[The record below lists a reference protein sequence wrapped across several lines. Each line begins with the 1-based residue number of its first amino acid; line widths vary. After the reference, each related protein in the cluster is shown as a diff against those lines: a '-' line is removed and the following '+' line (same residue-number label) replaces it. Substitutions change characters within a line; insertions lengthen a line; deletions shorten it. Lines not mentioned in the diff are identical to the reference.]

1 MLKAKRIIENMA
13 KYFILIVWG
22 CIILYLTLLSMLG
35 TCGRSKRNFS
45 PQGEEP
51 RYGSYVHYLPDNVIL
66 HLILLLCFI
75 VVIYTFMYVW
85 KMAKIKLR
93 NHGNVVTGLLIAL
106 GIIEIVTVFSTKIYP
121 TSDPL
126 KLQFIAEQM
135 LQGNFQ
141 AFEKG
146 EYMYRYPFQSGY
158 LLLIYYVIRSFGDNG
173 YLIMQLINVAADII
187 ICYSTYKIT
196 ELIWEKASVGIL
208 IAEIIFLPLRFNVLY
223 VYGNML
229 GYSAAILAVYLE
241 LKYFKEKKNI
251 YGLLSAVSI
260 TFGIIWKSN
269 ALIFLCGMIL
279 FALYQMICKRESVRG
294 ILFIGITI
302 CIYLLGNKMI
312 SYKMAAMTG
321 EPLSKGMP
329 KTAWVVMGLTDSEI
343 APGFYDGTSV
353 ELYEENDCDYVRTN
367 RAAVEIIKEY
377 MKGFINDWESGLDFF
392 GRKTASQW
400 NEPTFQALVGKNPSA
415 ESGEWFY
422 KLTHDK
428 GSYIFMDI
436 MNIFQTWVYF
446 GCCLHVLIR
455 WKKCSIEEL
464 LLPVIIIGG
473 FVFQLFW
480 ESKSQYI
487 MIYFFLMVPYAAYG
501 YYLTAG
507 WMEKVCV
514 ALKERRIDRKRIIIT
529 VGGLTAMLL
538 ACCALKSRIVESKV
552 FQYTIGVQDSQ
563 DVVEAYEEK
572 RNIIMEG
579 KQE

>member
-1 MLKAKRIIENMA
+1 MLKARKIIENIA

-22 CIILYLTLLSMLG
+22 SMILYLTLLSMLG
-35 TCGRSKRNFS
+35 TCGRSKRNFA

-51 RYGSYVHYLPDNVIL
+51 RYGSYVHYLPDDVLL

-75 VVIYTFMYVW
+75 LVIYTSIYVW
-85 KMAKIKLR
+85 KKINTKLR
-93 NHGNVVTGLLIAL
+93 NHGNIVTGLLIVL

-126 KLQFIAEQM
+126 KLQLIAEQM
-135 LQGNFQ
+135 LQGDFQ

-158 LLLIYYVIRSFGDNG
+158 LLLIYYVIRCFGDNG
-173 YLIMQLINVAADII
+173 YLVLQLINVAADII
-187 ICYSTYKIT
+187 ICYSIYKIT
-196 ELIWEKASVGIL
+196 ELIWKKEYIGIL
-208 IAEIIFLPLRFNVLY
+208 IAETIFLPLRLNVLY

-251 YGLLSAVSI
+251 YGFLSAVSI
-260 TFGIIWKSN
+260 TMGIIWKSN

-279 FALYQMICKRESVRG
+279 FALYQLICKGERKRG

-302 CIYLLGNKMI
+302 CIYLLGNKML
-312 SYKMAAMTG
+312 SHKMEAMTG

-329 KTAWVVMGLTDSEI
+329 KTAWVVMGLEDCEA
-343 APGFYDGTSV
+343 APGYYSGSSV
-353 ELYEENDCDYVRTN
+353 ELYGKNDCDYERTN
-367 RAAVEIIKEY
+367 RAAVEIIKKY
-377 MKGFINDWESGLDFF
+377 MKGFLNDWESGVDFF
-392 GRKTASQW
+392 GRKIASQW

-415 ESGEWFY
+415 QSGEWFY

-436 MNIFQTWVYF
+436 MNTFQTWVYF
-446 GCCLHVLIR
+446 GGCLYVLFR
-455 WKKCSIEEL
+455 WKKCTIEEL
-464 LLPVIIIGG
+464 ILPVIIIGG
-473 FVFQLFW
+473 FIFQLFW
-480 ESKSQYI
+480 EGKSQYI
-487 MIYFFLMVPYAAYG
+487 MFFFFLMVPYAAYG
-501 YYLTAG
+501 YYLTVE
-507 WMEKVCV
+507 WIEKVCV
-514 ALKERRIDRKRIIIT
+514 ALKERSIDRKKIII
-529 VGGLTAMLL
+529 VCGSLTAVIFI
-538 ACCALKSRIVESKV
+538 CCTLKSRIMESKV
-552 FQYTIGVQDSQ
+552 FQYTIGVQDRE

-572 RNIIMEG
+572 RSIIMEG